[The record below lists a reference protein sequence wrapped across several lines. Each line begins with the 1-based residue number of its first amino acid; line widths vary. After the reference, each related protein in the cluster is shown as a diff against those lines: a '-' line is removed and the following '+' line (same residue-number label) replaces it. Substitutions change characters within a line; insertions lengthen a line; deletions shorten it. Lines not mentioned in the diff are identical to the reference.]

1 MLKKIKTDIYIR
13 FLQKFGQMNRIT
25 LAANYLRGEGLEI
38 GAMNLPLHL
47 KKGTRIKYLD
57 RCSKLESEKI
67 FPDFAGKLV
76 DVDIIGDGETLDNIP
91 DEAFDFIIGNHF
103 IEHCQNPVSTI
114 ENMLRVIKTGGYIFM
129 AIPDKRYTFDINRSI
144 TPTEHFIKDYEQ
156 GPAWSEEEHYYDF
169 VKYTSHG
176 VNKNDTEIG
185 EIVKQLRARNFSIH
199 FHVWDH
205 QAMIDMFCMIKKHFG
220 FHFEI
225 EAAIASPAG
234 GNESIFLLKKGK

>member
-1 MLKKIKTDIYIR
+1 MLKKIKTDIHIR
-13 FLQKFGQMNRIT
+13 FLQKFGRMNRIT

-57 RCSKLESEKI
+57 RCSKVESEKI
-67 FPDFAGKLV
+67 FPDFGGKLV

-91 DEAFDFIIGNHF
+91 DDAFDFIIGNHF
-103 IEHCQNPVSTI
+103 IEHCQNPVFTI
-114 ENMLRVIKTGGYIFM
+114 ENMFRVIKPSGYVFM

-156 GPAWSEEEHYYDF
+156 SPAWSEEEHYYDF
-169 VKYTSHG
+169 VKHASHG
-176 VNKNDTEIG
+176 VNKNDTEIW
-185 EIVKQLRARNFSIH
+185 EIVKQLKARNFSIH

-220 FHFEI
+220 FRFEI
-225 EAAIASPAG
+225 ETAVASPVG
-234 GNESIFLLKKGK
+234 GNESIFLLKKEK